1 MPRTPII
8 PAMPQFGGSTIITG
22 GIRLILIDCFET
34 LVEMRG
40 RAYQPRLGVKDF
52 LTHYASKVGI
62 PVAVVSDANQA
73 AVDDALRQ
81 AGLAT
86 YITRIYHADNAAERL
101 PDGRARKRLDVPL
114 RDFALR
120 PEQVV
125 FVGDSPLDAE
135 AAQHHKVQFIRV
147 PRSEDAAFSFA
158 SLITGP
164 SRYRS
169 QEFQATFLN
178 HYLERKPGSPDAKP
192 DGGDGK

>member
-1 MPRTPII
+1 
-8 PAMPQFGGSTIITG
+8 MPQFGGSTIITG

-34 LVEMRG
+34 LVELRG
-40 RAYQPRLGVKDF
+40 RSYQPRQGVKDF

-81 AGLAT
+81 AGLGT
-86 YITRIYHADNAAERL
+86 WITRIYHADNAAERL

-120 PEQVV
+120 PEEVV

-135 AAQHHKVQFIRV
+135 AAKHYHVQFIRV

-178 HYLERKPGSPDAKP
+178 HYLERKPGAPGAP
-192 DGGDGK
+192 PAGAGGDGERPQ